1 MPAQAWPVTNQ
12 FTVAG
17 LIAGTAKSAQNAW
30 LANTKMLPGGSL
42 PGDFTVVTGVAT
54 PDIPIFRVDSPTGLT
69 YPIAINRIANTNF
82 VPGMIIIVG
91 IVSASRSHTF
101 KNNQGG
107 AGALLNVGGNDI
119 TLDSASAKI
128 IYQLDA
134 TSGNWN
140 ELLRFPGASGTAWQQ
155 YIGLKPG
162 AFWDE
167 ADTATA
173 QAGTSATTLV
183 TPRRLKDG
191 VGSYANMYNGLT
203 LVTTALG
210 TDVVR
215 IGRPGTPNTI
225 VGITQ
230 ANLLGNAPSKYW
242 ESGNVDLVA
251 GSTPFWT
258 HTLGGRPKQI
268 MSSLL
273 CVAADLNYSAANGD
287 EVMSAN
293 NDITVWFNA
302 TSIGASMPNPMTL
315 KIVDGNGGGSP
326 ATINNSKW
334 KLFIRAIR

>member
-12 FTVAG
+12 FTVTG
-17 LIAGTAKSAQNAW
+17 LIAGSAKSAQNAW

-69 YPIAINRIANTNF
+69 YPIAVNRIANTNF

-128 IYQLDA
+128 IYQLDSV
-134 TSGNWN
+134 SGNWN

-242 ESGNVDLVA
+242 ESGNVSLA
-251 GSTPFWT
+251 GGTAPFWS
-258 HTLGGRPKQI
+258 HGLGGRPKQV

-273 CVAADLNYSAANGD
+273 CVVADSGYSAANGD
-287 EVMSAN
+287 EIMTTDTN
-293 NDITVWFNA
+293 ITIWFNA
-302 TSIGASMPNPMTL
+302 AAIGASMPPSISIKAVNGTTLGNPAGITL
-315 KIVDGNGGGSP
+315 S
-326 ATINNSKW
+326 SW